1 MSTAC
6 LFLLWRRNMSV
17 EMYSLRVEMYSWWVE
32 IFIYMAVMYSL
43 KMEIYSWWVEK
54 YSMKFFCQPTAP

>member
-1 MSTAC
+1 
-6 LFLLWRRNMSV
+6 
-17 EMYSLRVEMYSWWVE
+17 VE

-54 YSMKFFCQPTAP
+54 YNMKFSYQPTAP

>member
-1 MSTAC
+1 MSA
-6 LFLLWRRNMSV
+6 
-17 EMYSLRVEMYSWWVE
+17 EMYSLRVEIYSWWVE

-54 YSMKFFCQPTAP
+54 YNMKFSYQPTAP